1 MRETSFIK
9 DELAH
14 LKPRKKCDRLAE
26 LSALVR
32 MTGSIHLKRDG
43 LDLTM
48 SSASPA
54 VARKTLLLLKSL
66 FDIDTGLATEPPS
79 AGQPKPVYVINVPA
93 QAGLIY
99 TLKKSWILDE
109 DSRLLRG
116 VPFQILKDKCC
127 QAAYMRGVFL
137 AAGSISASE
146 HGYHL
151 EMATANETMA
161 EDLLTLIEELG
172 FPGRL
177 NERKKDFAVYLTD
190 AGSVV
195 DFLALIGAHA
205 GVLELENIRIFKALK
220 SEVNR
225 VVNAEA
231 ANLKK
236 TVTAGVAQISDIK
249 SIDKKIGL
257 DGLPPALRDVARAR
271 LKQPS
276 ASIAELGRSF
286 RPPLSK
292 SAVNHRLR
300 RLHEI
305 AIRLQPPIA

>member
-1 MRETSFIK
+1 MHETTYIK

-43 LDLTM
+43 LDLTL
-48 SSASPA
+48 SSPNPA

-66 FDIDTGLATEPPS
+66 FDIDTGLATEPAS
-79 AGQPKPVYVINVPA
+79 VGQPKPAYVINVPA
-93 QAGLIY
+93 QAGLVY
-99 TLKKSWILDE
+99 TLKKSMILDE
-109 DSRLLRG
+109 DSSLLRG
-116 VPFQILKDKCC
+116 APFPLLKSKCC

-137 AAGSISASE
+137 AGGSLSAKE

-161 EDLLTLIEELG
+161 EDLLTLVEELG

-177 NERKKDFAVYLTD
+177 NERKKDFAVYMTD
-190 AGSVV
+190 ADSVI

-205 GVLELENIRIFKALK
+205 GVLEMENLRILRALK

-225 VVNAEA
+225 VVNAET

-236 TVTAGVAQISDIK
+236 TAAAGVAQANDVK
-249 SIDKKIGL
+249 LIDKTIGL
-257 DGLPPALRDVARAR
+257 DRLPSALKEAARAR
-271 LKQPS
+271 LKYPT
-276 ASIAELGRSF
+276 ATIAELGKTF

-300 RLHEI
+300 RLRAI
-305 AIRLQPPIA
+305 AGKL

>member
-1 MRETSFIK
+1 MHETAFIK

-43 LDLTM
+43 LDLTL
-48 SSASPA
+48 ATPNPA

-66 FDIDTGLATEPPS
+66 FDIDTGLATEPP
-79 AGQPKPVYVINVPA
+79 APGQPKASYVINVPA

-99 TLKKSWILDE
+99 TLKKSMILDE
-109 DSRLLRG
+109 DSRLMRG
-116 VPFQILKDKCC
+116 APFQILKDKCC

-137 AAGSISASE
+137 AGGSIGTKE

-161 EDLLTLIEELG
+161 EDLLTLVEELG
-172 FPGRL
+172 LPGRL

-190 AGSVV
+190 ADSVI

-205 GVLELENIRIFKALK
+205 GVLELENMRILRMLK

-225 VVNAEA
+225 VVNAET

-236 TVTAGVAQISDIK
+236 TAAAGVAQINDVK
-249 SIDKKIGL
+249 SIDKNIGL
-257 DGLPPALRDVARAR
+257 DRLPAALKEVARAR
-271 LKQPS
+271 IKHPT
-276 ASIAELGRSF
+276 ATIAELGATF
-286 RPPLSK
+286 DPPLSK

-300 RLHEI
+300 RLHAI
-305 AIRLQPPIA
+305 AAGLRR

>member
-1 MRETSFIK
+1 MPETAYIK

-43 LDLTM
+43 LDLTL
-48 SSASPA
+48 SSPSPA

-66 FDIDTGLATEPPS
+66 FDIDTGLATEAPS

-93 QAGLIY
+93 QTGLIY
-99 TLKKSWILDE
+99 TLKKSQILDE
-109 DSRLLRG
+109 NSGLLRG
-116 VPFQILKDKCC
+116 APFQMLKDKCC

-137 AAGSISASE
+137 AAGSLAASE

-151 EMATANETMA
+151 EMATSNETMA
-161 EDLLTLIEELG
+161 EDLLTLTEELG

-190 AGSVV
+190 ADSVT

-205 GVLELENIRIFKALK
+205 GVLDLANLRILRALK

-225 VVNAEA
+225 VVNAET
-231 ANLKK
+231 ANLRK
-236 TVTAGVAQISDIK
+236 TATAGVAQVKDVK
-249 SIDKKIGL
+249 LIDRKIGL
-257 DGLPPALRDVARAR
+257 DSLPEALKDVARAR
-271 LKQPS
+271 LKHPT
-276 ASIAELGRSF
+276 ASIAELGTTF
-286 RPPLSK
+286 RPPLTK

-300 RLHEI
+300 RLRAI
-305 AIRLQPPIA
+305 AAGL

>member
-1 MRETSFIK
+1 MHETTFIK

-43 LDLTM
+43 LDLTL
-48 SSASPA
+48 SSSNPA
-54 VARKTLLLLKSL
+54 VARKTLLLLKDL
-66 FDIDTGLATEPPS
+66 FDIDTGLATEPAAP
-79 AGQPKPVYVINVPA
+79 GQPKPSYVINVPA
-93 QAGLIY
+93 QAGLVY
-99 TLKKSWILDE
+99 TLKKSMILDE
-109 DSRLLRG
+109 DSRLMRG
-116 VPFQILKDKCC
+116 APFQILKDTCC

-137 AAGSISASE
+137 AGGSLSASE

-190 AGSVV
+190 ADSVI

-205 GVLELENIRIFKALK
+205 GVLELENIRILKMLK

-225 VVNAEA
+225 VVNAET

-236 TVTAGVAQISDIK
+236 TVTAGVAQVNDAK
-249 SIDKKIGL
+249 LIDKKLGL
-257 DGLPPALRDVARAR
+257 DRLPAALQDVAKAR
-271 LKQPS
+271 IKHPT
-276 ASIAELGRSF
+276 ATIAELGETF

-300 RLHEI
+300 RLHTI
-305 AIRLQPPIA
+305 AAGLRR

>member
-1 MRETSFIK
+1 MNETVHIK

-43 LDLTM
+43 LDLAM
-48 SSASPA
+48 SSPSPA
-54 VARKTLLLLKSL
+54 VARKTLLLLKNL
-66 FDIDTGLATEPPS
+66 FDIDTGLALEPPS
-79 AGQPKPVYVINVPA
+79 VGQPKAVYVINVPA
-93 QAGLIY
+93 QTRLVY

-109 DSRLLRG
+109 DSHLLRG
-116 VPFQILKDKCC
+116 APFQILKDKCC

-137 AAGSISASE
+137 AGGSLTASE

-151 EMATANETMA
+151 EMSTANETMA
-161 EDLLTLIEELG
+161 EDLLTIVEELG
-172 FPGRL
+172 LPGRL

-190 AGSVV
+190 AGSVT
-195 DFLALIGAHA
+195 DFLAIVGAHA
-205 GVLELENIRIFKALK
+205 GLLELENLRILRALK

-225 VVNAEA
+225 AVNAET

-236 TVTAGVAQISDIK
+236 TAAAGVAQVKDARL
-249 SIDKKIGL
+249 IDKKIGL
-257 DGLPPALRDVARAR
+257 DRLPAALKDIARAR
-271 LKQPS
+271 LKHPT
-276 ASIAELGRSF
+276 ATIAELGQTF
-286 RPPLSK
+286 KPPLSK

-300 RLHEI
+300 RLH
-305 AIRLQPPIA
+305 ALAAKL

>member
-1 MRETSFIK
+1 MSETTYVK

-32 MTGSIHLKRDG
+32 MTGSIHLKHDG
-43 LDLTM
+43 LDLTL
-48 SSASPA
+48 ATPNPA

-66 FDIDTGLATEPPS
+66 FDIDTGLATEPP
-79 AGQPKPVYVINVPA
+79 AVGHPKPVYVINVPA
-93 QAGLIY
+93 QAVLIY
-99 TLKKSWILDE
+99 TLKKSRILDE
-109 DSRLLRG
+109 NSNLLRG
-116 VPFQILKDKCC
+116 APWQILKDKCC

-137 AAGSISASE
+137 AGGSLSASD

-151 EMATANETMA
+151 EIATANETMA
-161 EDLLTLIEELG
+161 EDLLTLTEELG

-190 AGSVV
+190 AVSVV

-205 GVLELENIRIFKALK
+205 SLLELENLRILRALK

-236 TVTAGVAQISDIK
+236 TATAGVAQAKDVK
-249 SIDKKIGL
+249 LIDNRIGL
-257 DGLPPALRDVARAR
+257 DKLPAALRDVARAR
-271 LKQPS
+271 LKHPTS
-276 ASIAELGRSF
+276 TIAELGQTF

-300 RLHEI
+300 RLHKV
-305 AIRLQPPIA
+305 ASGL

>member
-1 MRETSFIK
+1 MSETTFVK
-9 DELAH
+9 NELAH

-48 SSASPA
+48 STPNPA

-79 AGQPKPVYVINVPA
+79 AGHPKPAYVINVPA
-93 QAGLIY
+93 QTALIY
-99 TLKKSWILDE
+99 TLKKSRILDE
-109 DSRLLRG
+109 ESRLLRG
-116 VPFQILKDKCC
+116 APWQILKDKCC
-127 QAAYMRGVFL
+127 QAAYMRGVFM
-137 AAGSISASE
+137 AAGSLSASD

-151 EMATANETMA
+151 EIATANETMA
-161 EDLLTLIEELG
+161 EDLLTLTEELG

-177 NERKKDFAVYLTD
+177 NERQKDFAVYLTD
-190 AGSVV
+190 AVSVV

-205 GVLELENIRIFKALK
+205 SLLELENKRILRALK

-236 TVTAGVAQISDIK
+236 TATAGVAQAKDVK
-249 SIDKKIGL
+249 RIDNRIGL
-257 DGLPPALRDVARAR
+257 DKLPAALRDIARAR
-271 LKQPS
+271 LKHPT
-276 ASIAELGRSF
+276 ATIAELGTTF
-286 RPPLSK
+286 HPPLSK

-300 RLHEI
+300 RLHKI
-305 AIRLQPPIA
+305 ASGL

>member
-1 MRETSFIK
+1 MRETTSIK

-32 MTGSIHLKRDG
+32 MTGAIHLKRDG
-43 LDLTM
+43 LDLTL
-48 SSASPA
+48 SSSNPA
-54 VARKTLLLLKSL
+54 VARKTLLLLKNL
-66 FDIDTGLATEPPS
+66 FDIDTGLATEQPS
-79 AGQPKPVYVINVPA
+79 AGQPKPVYVITVPA
-93 QAGLIY
+93 QTALVY
-99 TLKKSWILDE
+99 TLKKSRILDE
-109 DSRLLRG
+109 DSHLLRG
-116 VPFQILKDKCC
+116 APWEILKDKCC

-137 AAGSISASE
+137 AAGSLAASE

-161 EDLLTLIEELG
+161 EDLLTLTEELG

-190 AGSVV
+190 ADSVT

-205 GVLELENIRIFKALK
+205 GVLELENLRILRALK

-225 VVNAEA
+225 VVNAET
-231 ANLKK
+231 ANLRK
-236 TVTAGVAQISDIK
+236 TAAAGVTQISDIK
-249 SIDKKIGL
+249 LIDREIGL
-257 DGLPPALRDVARAR
+257 DSLPAALRDVARTR
-271 LKQPS
+271 LKHPN
-276 ASIAELGRSF
+276 ATIAELGTTF
-286 RPPLSK
+286 HPPLSK

-300 RLHEI
+300 RLHAI
-305 AIRLQPPIA
+305 AAGLAR

>member
-1 MRETSFIK
+1 MHETTYIK

-43 LDLTM
+43 LDLTL
-48 SSASPA
+48 SSPNPA
-54 VARKTLLLLKSL
+54 VARKTLVLLKSL

-79 AGQPKPVYVINVPA
+79 VGQPKPVYVINVPA
-93 QAGLIY
+93 QTGLIY
-99 TLKKSWILDE
+99 TLKKSRILDE

-116 VPFQILKDKCC
+116 APWQILKDKCC

-137 AAGSISASE
+137 AAGSLSSSE

-161 EDLLTLIEELG
+161 EDLLTLAEELG
-172 FPGRL
+172 LPVRL

-190 AGSVV
+190 ADSVV
-195 DFLALIGAHA
+195 DFLAFIGAHA
-205 GVLELENIRIFKALK
+205 GVLELENLRILRTLK
-220 SEVNR
+220 SQVNR
-225 VVNAEA
+225 VVNAET

-236 TVTAGVAQISDIK
+236 TAAAGVAQVNDIK
-249 SIDKKIGL
+249 LIDKKIGL
-257 DGLPPALRDVARAR
+257 DKLPAALKDGARAR
-271 LKQPS
+271 LKHPT
-276 ASIAELGRSF
+276 ATIAELGTTF

-300 RLHEI
+300 RLHAI
-305 AIRLQPPIA
+305 AARL